1 MFYNQPLAIR
11 FGTELLKQIQE
22 VKGIETYWDSLDVA
36 VAWVRASGVSHLE
49 DSLVKFLKSG
59 GHLRF
64 IVGIDLHNTSFEGLK
79 ALVKLEEHG
88 TSETFVYHNEAG
100 SVFHPKV
107 YLFRNVEEAR
117 LIVGSNN
124 MTASGLYSNVEAG
137 LQLDTAL
144 SDDVIE
150 SALDAMA
157 SWRDTSSG
165 FALKL
170 DKPLLSK
177 LLDNGYIKK
186 EANIRPPQRK
196 RKKKSDGSAT
206 EKLFGSRTYA
216 PPKLAAEKPKKK
228 PAPPGSANAS
238 LPSEADPSGTTV
250 LMRLRKARGTQTQ
263 IPFRV
268 ADKFFKDITQVESVQ
283 SGTVHGLNP
292 AKAHNKQNTIKLEI
306 PELRNFDD
314 PYARFEKSGGTVTYE
329 VHDIGSPKGNQIK
342 ATLED
347 GFKNESTQMSISDK
361 ERATWWRYI

>member
-1 MFYNQPLAIR
+1 MIRTGSKGHVRCEEIQRQIGKGPRR
-11 FGTELLKQIQE
+11 FGG
-22 VKGIETYWDSLDVA
+22 KGRI
-36 VAWVRASGVSHLE
+36 
-49 DSLVKFLKSG
+49 G
-59 GHLRF
+59 GHAQDILRLVLDCRKPCEARRVLDDDG
-64 IVGIDLHNTSFEGLK
+64 VGIGGVK
-79 ALVKLEEHG
+79 ALLKLEEHG
-88 TSETFVYHNEAG
+88 ASETFVYHNEAG

-144 SDDVIE
+144 TDEVIE

-157 SWRDTSSG
+157 SWRDTTSG

-170 DKPLLSK
+170 DETLLSK
-177 LLDNGYIKK
+177 LLDNGYIKEEDK
-186 EANIRPPQRK
+186 IRPPQRK
-196 RKKKSDGSAT
+196 SKKKSDGSDT
-206 EKLFGSRTYA
+206 EKLFASRTYA
-216 PPKLAAEKPKKK
+216 PPKKTTKTKKSKSVGSSGPKEKEPI
-228 PAPPGSANAS
+228 
-238 LPSEADPSGTTV
+238 EADPSGTTV

-268 ADKFFKDITQVESVQ
+268 ADKFFKDISQVESVQ
-283 SGTVHGLNP
+283 SGLVHGLNP

-306 PELRNFDD
+306 PELKDFDD

-329 VHDIGSPKGNQIK
+329 VHDVGSPKGNQIK

-347 GFKNESTQMSISDK
+347 GFTKGTTQMSISNKD
-361 ERATWWRYI
+361 RATWWRYI